1 MKSDSRRDL
10 QFQYNLL
17 NLPEVVTD
25 ASGQV
30 IKARYSY
37 LADGTKLSVRD
48 AQNDGLI
55 YRGSFVYTVD
65 GTAGSTGVTEKL
77 ESIAHDEGRFVALSA
92 SAGATTTQFIDTWHV
107 RDHLGSVRTVLD
119 ITRDTSE
126 VSDPTL
132 AILEQN
138 DYLPFGTRIDLNSLA
153 YDQSNRYRFNGKEE
167 QVTGNIGLTDYGAR
181 FYDSFLPRWTTPDP
195 LAEKYYSISPY
206 AFCNN
211 NPVNFVDPD
220 GRSTWVVA
228 NPDGTYTIEGGNLDD
243 NDLNI
248 YVVTYDEDGNMIIGE
263 SIGKTSSITSFYDGD
278 KDDNNEIKGWKTGS
292 VINPNDRSGLEFISE
307 LITTDPSLF
316 EYMLRARKNKR
327 YDFKVTNGTNTK
339 VADIDIYRG
348 MPIFKDVNGT
358 VIYSSARDV
367 GNIMAG
373 FIAGKK
379 GLSWGM
385 SRLGFDGYQML
396 SDIRNKKWP
405 RPEGTSTRNAQYL
418 GWKIAVTR

>member
-1 MKSDSRRDL
+1 M
-10 QFQYNLL
+10 
-17 NLPEVVTD
+17 
-25 ASGQV
+25 
-30 IKARYSY
+30 
-37 LADGTKLSVRD
+37 
-48 AQNDGLI
+48 
-55 YRGSFVYTVD
+55 
-65 GTAGSTGVTEKL
+65 
-77 ESIAHDEGRFVALSA
+77 
-92 SAGATTTQFIDTWHV
+92 
-107 RDHLGSVRTVLD
+107 
-119 ITRDTSE
+119 
-126 VSDPTL
+126 
-132 AILEQN
+132 
-138 DYLPFGTRIDLNSLA
+138 
-153 YDQSNRYRFNGKEE
+153 
-167 QVTGNIGLTDYGAR
+167 
-181 FYDSFLPRWTTPDP
+181 
-195 LAEKYYSISPY
+195 
-206 AFCNN
+206 
-211 NPVNFVDPD
+211 DPD

-292 VINPNDRSGLEFISE
+292 VINPNDRSGWEFISE
-307 LITTDPSLF
+307 LVITDPSLV
-316 EYMLRARKNKR
+316 EYMLGARKNER

-367 GNIMAG
+367 GNILAG

-418 GWKIAVTR
+418 GWKIAVKR